1 MTTPTDPEPA
11 NHLAE
16 PSFRTNA
23 ERKGILAR
31 RVLAEVS
38 SGKRIESQTDV
49 MAVLVKGRR
58 VNHLLHFF
66 VGIFTLG
73 LWWWVWAFLAITGG
87 ERRQVITVD
96 DYGNLNSHEPDR
108 RVLRWIVIAFGGLIA
123 LIIALIIIGAALG
136 TTSTSTGGGQSI
148 TPIEVPREPTQ
159 PSGPHIAVIGT
170 AQKVGDAEV
179 TVHGVRRSTGGVLG
193 PDPGNVYVIVDVA
206 MRNTGDNAYE
216 LSSLLQTALRDGEG
230 RNYDH
235 AIFADTQANF
245 NGTAAVGGL
254 LRGEVGFEI
263 PAASTGLIFIFEQ
276 AFGSGQAFWSVD

>member
-1 MTTPTDPEPA
+1 MTTPTDPAPA

-16 PSFRTNA
+16 PSLKSNA
-23 ERKGILAR
+23 ERKGILAH
-31 RVLAEVS
+31 RVVAEVS

-108 RVLRWIVIAFGGLIA
+108 RVLRWIVIAFGGLIV
-123 LIIALIIIGAALG
+123 LFIALIIIAAALG
-136 TTSTSTGGGQSI
+136 GTSTSTGGGQSS
-148 TPIEVPREPTQ
+148 TPIEVPRETM
-159 PSGPHIAVIGT
+159 PSGPHIAAIGT

-179 TVHGVRRSTGGVLG
+179 TVHGVRRSTGGALG
-193 PDPGNVYVIVDVA
+193 PDAGNVYVIVDVA

-216 LSSLLQTALRDGEG
+216 LSSFLQTGLRDGEG
-230 RNYDH
+230 RNYDQ
-235 AIFADTQANF
+235 AIFADAQANF
-245 NGTAAVGGL
+245 NGTVAVGGL

-263 PAASTGLIFIFEQ
+263 PAASTGLVFIFEQ
-276 AFGSGQAFWSVD
+276 VFGSGQAFWSVD